1 MEQQQK
7 ITRRSHN
14 RIKRRVIT
22 HTIGLWAWNQ
32 DNLKSKIVPGDNE
45 LSCSTWLGSTGP
57 ETHLFGGF
65 KNGRSQMNQARRLYW
80 MGEYNEDIA
89 DKRITMT
96 CKNTYCMNLAHMKLA
111 PNLKL
116 FKQDG
121 ITPAGP
127 MKKRSVKVKVPV
139 VKPNTEV
146 KPTKTK
152 TKTKQG
158 QVLELKIVFD
168 EALEKW

>member
-1 MEQQQK
+1 MEHNKK

-22 HTIGLWAWNQ
+22 HTIGEWSWNQ
-32 DNLKSKIVPGDNE
+32 DNLKSKIVPADDPE
-45 LSCSTWLGSTGP
+45 KCSGWRGSTGP

-80 MGEYNEDIA
+80 QGEYNEDIS

-96 CKNTYCMNLAHMKLA
+96 CKNTHCMNIAHMKLA

-116 FKQDG
+116 FKNDG

-127 MKKRSVKVKVPV
+127 QQKRPRRVKVEV
-139 VKPNTEV
+139 VKPEPIV
-146 KPTKTK
+146 KTIKTK
-152 TKTKQG
+152 TKKNK
-158 QVLELKIVFD
+158 VVELKVVFD
-168 EALEKW
+168 EALEQW